1 MNVQGN
7 QGSRPN
13 YLSTLSPIQLP
24 NLPYIE
30 DTHQQ
35 WIVSRHLRAS
45 HEIRHPTVLV

>member
-1 MNVQGN
+1 MVLANFERDGFMNVQGN

-24 NLPYIE
+24 NLPYVE

-35 WIVSRHLRAS
+35 WIVSYF
-45 HEIRHPTVLV
+45 PPN